1 MHIAPH
7 DNQNKPIVDM
17 DDSLVP
23 LNYFNIVKLKKGDAF
38 EYQVPGYET
47 CIVPATGTV
56 DVEIEGQKFAGI
68 GKRTVDVWDGEPE
81 GVYVPVGAKV
91 TIICTFQE
99 TETFIA
105 GAKYDKV
112 LDPFDVRAD
121 GIDLVQY
128 GSDDTK
134 THRKIKHILGQKQRD
149 KVGRLL
155 VSELYTVGQGGW
167 SGFPSHKHDTDR
179 MPDETRHDETYNFRF
194 RPNYGSGVQMLQR
207 EDNKPGDAYH
217 IMDRSTICLDKG
229 YHPCAVL
236 PGYEMYYFTILGGLS
251 QRSLVQYFQ
260 PTHAYQIETIPGIK
274 DMIAKFK

>member
-7 DNQNKPIVDM
+7 DNQNKPIVDI
-17 DDSLVP
+17 DHSLVP
-23 LNYFNIVKLKKGDAF
+23 LNYFNIVKLKKGQSF
-38 EYQVPGYET
+38 EYQVAGYET
-47 CIVPATGTV
+47 CIVPATGTIDV
-56 DVEIEGQKFAGI
+56 DIEGNAYPAVGN
-68 GKRTVDVWDGEPE
+68 RTVDVWDGEPE
-81 GVYVPVGAKV
+81 GVYVPVGAKASF
-91 TIICTFQE
+91 TCTTDA
-99 TETFIA
+99 TEVFIA

-112 LDPFDVRAD
+112 LKPFDVRSAD
-121 GIDLVQY
+121 IDFVQY
-128 GSDDTK
+128 GSDETK
-134 THRKIKHILGQKQRD
+134 THRKIKHILGPNQRD

-179 MPDETRHDETYNFRF
+179 LPDETRHDETYNFRF

-217 IMDRSTICLDKG
+217 IMDSSTVLIDKG

-251 QRSLVQYFQ
+251 QRSLKQYFQ
-260 PTHAYQIETIPGIK
+260 QTHEEQLQTIPGIM
-274 DMIAKFK
+274 DMVAKFK

>member
-1 MHIAPH
+1 MHIAPF
-7 DNQNKPIVDM
+7 DNKNNPIVEPDNA
-17 DDSLVP
+17 LVP
-23 LNYFNIVKLKKGDAF
+23 LNYFNIVKLKKGEAF
-38 EYQVPGYET
+38 TYQVPGYET

-56 DVEIEGQKFAGI
+56 DVDVEGVSYSALGN
-68 GKRTVDVWDGEPE
+68 RTIDVWDGEPE
-81 GVYVPVGAKV
+81 GVYAPVGAKV
-91 TIICTFQE
+91 TIVCVSDE
-99 TETFIA
+99 TETFVA

-121 GIDLVQY
+121 SIDLVQY

-134 THRKIKHILGQKQRD
+134 THRKIKHILGQKQHD

-179 MPDETRHDETYNFRF
+179 LPDETRHDETYNFRF

-217 IMDRSTICLDKG
+217 IVDGSTICLDKG

-260 PTHAYQIETIPGIK
+260 PTHAAQLETIPGIK